1 MFADPK
7 IELEQGSWCW
17 VDLYIKNSRCPWHE
31 NKLFVFCCG
40 CLLCHN
46 IISLSIMLL
55 LHIQCT
61 HSWLCAVVLLD
72 FSMYHNSIGIS
83 SYMVS
88 SMETATQMAS
98 PPSHYDYG
106 CSCSCFQ
113 KCLNLVIL
121 CLLFYGNPSSTS
133 YTGITT
139 PLRLS
144 IAGTLTLLFMNL
156 AIGFVEWT
164 T

>member
-7 IELEQGSWCW
+7 LSSNRVSWCW
-17 VDLYIKNSRCPWHE
+17 VDLYIRCPWHE
-31 NKLFVFCCG
+31 NELFVFCCE

-46 IISLSIMLL
+46 YITIYNAITAYTMYSFM
-55 LHIQCT
+55 
-61 HSWLCAVVLLD
+61 AVCCSFTVL
-72 FSMYHNSIGIS
+72 SMYHNSIGIS

-113 KCLNLVIL
+113 KCLNLAIL

-156 AIGFVEWT
+156 AIGLVEWT